1 MKIGWINM
9 KSYGKIES
17 LDGARFFAIIII
29 VFSHFEFLSK
39 YTFGNFYNY
48 YIHNPTMGV
57 DFFFVLSGFG
67 MMYSYIKKNKNNKC
81 QGAEFVNSFSYAWK
95 HVKKIYLYYVVS
107 LLVCLPLCLYDSIVV
122 IGKSF
127 FPSLMNTLIKLFSCL
142 LLVQSAS
149 GISSIS
155 HGINGVGWFLS
166 CLFCIYLISPFLIRK
181 LNKVVKNRNI
191 AIVLLCL
198 DILLIAIS
206 AQVLL
211 LIEQHSFFDD
221 LVYSSPYR
229 RVFYVILGMLLA
241 LIYSDNIT
249 KKNVKIWSVVELV
262 SVILSVIWF
271 VARGKMSIYFG
282 TFVYCIDALLCALL
296 LYSLAMSCGCVSR
309 ILSYKVFIFLGEISM
324 YIFLFHYPIRM
335 YAEFF
340 VSYMKIASDFVGIIE
355 AIFILSSSIILAIAI
370 KHYNDLKVDNL
381 K

>member
-1 MKIGWINM
+1 
-9 KSYGKIES
+9 
-17 LDGARFFAIIII
+17 
-29 VFSHFEFLSK
+29 
-39 YTFGNFYNY
+39 
-48 YIHNPTMGV
+48 
-57 DFFFVLSGFG
+57 
-67 MMYSYIKKNKNNKC
+67 
-81 QGAEFVNSFSYAWK
+81 
-95 HVKKIYLYYVVS
+95 
-107 LLVCLPLCLYDSIVV
+107 
-122 IGKSF
+122 
-127 FPSLMNTLIKLFSCL
+127 MNTLIKLFSCL